1 MQMIKL
7 FDKIEERENKV
18 FAFIPGLKSEVF
30 PLTHIRNSGTMSSNL
45 QVSLHSC
52 CTLRQICPLKNCICP
67 DRLSRYHHLCKCD
80 ILPGLKSE
88 AS

>member
-30 PLTHIRNSGTMSSNL
+30 PLTHISTGVEYYGAKAFMWTR
-45 QVSLHSC
+45 
-52 CTLRQICPLKNCICP
+52 
-67 DRLSRYHHLCKCD
+67 
-80 ILPGLKSE
+80 
-88 AS
+88 

>member
-30 PLTHIRNSGTMSSNL
+30 PLTHIMIIKWDRRGERNENRRK
-45 QVSLHSC
+45 SL
-52 CTLRQICPLKNCICP
+52 
-67 DRLSRYHHLCKCD
+67 
-80 ILPGLKSE
+80 
-88 AS
+88 